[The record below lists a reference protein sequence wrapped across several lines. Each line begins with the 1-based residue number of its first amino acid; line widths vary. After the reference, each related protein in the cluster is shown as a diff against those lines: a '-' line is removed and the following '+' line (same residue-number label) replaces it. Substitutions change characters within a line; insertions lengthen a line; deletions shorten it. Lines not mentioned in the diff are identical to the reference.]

1 MRPMWKGFM
10 SFGLV
15 TIPVQLY
22 SAIEGHDEAKFNLL
36 HSKDKGRIRYKRT
49 CESCN
54 EEVAWGDIV
63 KGLEQPDGSFV
74 EFTEEDFEKAD
85 VAGSSTIDIQDFVK
99 GAEIDPKYFER
110 PGYLEPQ
117 KGGER
122 PYALLR
128 EALRKAEKVGVAKL
142 VIRSRQ
148 HLACVK
154 PDGNGIVLEFM
165 RFADEVRSMNELKLP
180 PAEEAREREL
190 ELALKLIEDMTQT
203 FEIGKY
209 KDDYREKLAEIIREK
224 VAGQPAAVAGEAPAA
239 TKVTDLMAVL
249 ERSLA
254 ERVSQKPAAPATA
267 AVGKPAPKPK
277 PSGRQ
282 PAGGKKTKKGD

>member
-1 MRPMWKGFM
+1 MWKGFM

-22 SAIEGHDEAKFNLL
+22 SAIEGHEEAKFNLL
-36 HSKDKGRIRYKRT
+36 HAKDKGRIRYKRT
-49 CESCN
+49 CETCN
-54 EEVAWGDIV
+54 EEVAWQDIV
-63 KGLEQPDGSFV
+63 KGLEQPDGSYV
-74 EFTEEDFEKAD
+74 ELTDEDFEKAD
-85 VAGSSTIDIQDFVK
+85 VTGSSTIDIQDFVK
-99 GAEIDPKYFER
+99 SAEIDPKYFER

-128 EALRKAEKVGVAKL
+128 EALRKAEKVGIAKL

-154 PDGNGIVLEFM
+154 PDGDAIVLEFM
-165 RFADEVRSMNELKLP
+165 RFADEVRGMEELKLP
-180 PAEEAREREL
+180 PAEEAREREI
-190 ELALKLIEDMTQT
+190 ELAMKLIEDMTGA
-203 FEIGKY
+203 FEIKKY
-209 KDDYREKLAEIIREK
+209 KDDYRERLSEIIREK
-224 VAGQPAAVAGEAPAA
+224 VAGHVPAEAGDAPVA

-254 ERVSQKPAAPATA
+254 ERGAKPVTATAA
-267 AVGKPAPKPK
+267 AVGKPANKSK

-282 PAGGKKTKKGD
+282 PAAKKPKKGD